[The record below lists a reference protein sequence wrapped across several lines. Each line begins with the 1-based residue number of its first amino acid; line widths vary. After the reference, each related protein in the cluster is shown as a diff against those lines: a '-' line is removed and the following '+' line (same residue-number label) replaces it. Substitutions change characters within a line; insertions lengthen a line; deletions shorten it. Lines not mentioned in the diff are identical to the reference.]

1 MRYYTEIDAVEELE
15 SVDMTDGIMLTGED
29 CLMRTEDQRLLV
41 QSLLLD
47 PPAAEND
54 ERLQMLEQRQ
64 TILWLEKIEG
74 CASMQLCI
82 RLPDR
87 PVDAFLPHTG
97 PEIERLSGYMARPVD
112 EVRSLVQAARNLNPD
127 LSCRGCRMMISNELL
142 FRALIRAILSA
153 VRQRGIRKLSSLLPF
168 VSECREVS
176 YLKGIITGYAA
187 ADGIE
192 CTIGI
197 EIATP
202 RAACIAGGLA
212 AQTDAMVFNIEELVQ
227 LLYGMSRYDTRRVIS
242 CYLHENV
249 FRHNPFV
256 EFDEIG
262 IGSLLT
268 IALKQIRHV
277 RPQMRLSAIG
287 HAVLSEKG
295 RRFCQDAGIDILIAQ
310 QHQFRAEHIQS
321 AHNH

>member
-1 MRYYTEIDAVEELE
+1 
-15 SVDMTDGIMLTGED
+15 MTDGIMLTGED

-47 PPAAEND
+47 PPRAEDD
-54 ERLQMLEQRQ
+54 ERLQLLQRRQ

-87 PVDAFLPHTG
+87 PVDAFLPDTQA
-97 PEIERLSGYMARPVD
+97 EIARLSGYMSRPAEWVGSQ
-112 EVRSLVQAARNLNPD
+112 VRTARNLNPD

-142 FRALIRAILSA
+142 FRALVRAILAA
-153 VRQRGIRKLSSLLPF
+153 VKERGIRKLSFLLPF

-192 CTIGI
+192 ATIGI

-202 RAACIAGGLA
+202 RAACIAGELA
-212 AQTDAMVFNIEELVQ
+212 AQADAMVFNVEELVQ
-227 LLYGMSRYDTRRVIS
+227 LLYGMSRFDTRKVIS

-262 IGSLLT
+262 IGTLLM

-287 HAVLSEKG
+287 HCVLSEKG
-295 RRFCQDAGIDILIAQ
+295 RKFCQDAGIDILIAQ
-310 QHQFRAEHIQS
+310 QHQFRAEHIPS
-321 AHNH
+321 SHNR

>member
-127 LSCRGCRMMISNELL
+127 LSCRGCRMMISNELPVP
-142 FRALIRAILSA
+142 RAHPRDFVRGPAARHPQAVLPAALCLRMPRGFLSQGDYHRLCRGGRHRMYHRHRNRHAPRSLHRRRACGA
-153 VRQRGIRKLSSLLPF
+153 DGRDGVQHRGAR
-168 VSECREVS
+168 
-176 YLKGIITGYAA
+176 AA
-187 ADGIE
+187 A
-192 CTIGI
+192 
-197 EIATP
+197 
-202 RAACIAGGLA
+202 L
-212 AQTDAMVFNIEELVQ
+212 
-227 LLYGMSRYDTRRVIS
+227 
-242 CYLHENV
+242 
-249 FRHNPFV
+249 
-256 EFDEIG
+256 
-262 IGSLLT
+262 
-268 IALKQIRHV
+268 RHV
-277 RPQMRLSAIG
+277 PL
-287 HAVLSEKG
+287 
-295 RRFCQDAGIDILIAQ
+295 
-310 QHQFRAEHIQS
+310 
-321 AHNH
+321 

>member
-47 PPAAEND
+47 PPRAEDD
-54 ERLQMLEQRQ
+54 ERLQLLQRRQ

-87 PVDAFLPHTG
+87 PVDAFLPDTQA
-97 PEIERLSGYMARPVD
+97 EIARLSGYMSRPAEWVGSQ
-112 EVRSLVQAARNLNPD
+112 VRTARNLNPD

-142 FRALIRAILSA
+142 FRALVRAILAA
-153 VRQRGIRKLSSLLPF
+153 VKERGIRKLSFLLPF

-192 CTIGI
+192 ATIGI

-202 RAACIAGGLA
+202 RAACIAGELA
-212 AQTDAMVFNIEELVQ
+212 AQADAMVFNVEELVQ
-227 LLYGMSRYDTRRVIS
+227 LLYGMSRFDTRKVIS

-262 IGSLLT
+262 IGTLLM
-268 IALKQIRHV
+268 IALKQIRRV

-287 HAVLSEKG
+287 HCVLSEKG
-295 RRFCQDAGIDILIAQ
+295 RKFCQDAGIDILIAQ
-310 QHQFRAEHIQS
+310 QHQFRAEHIPS
-321 AHNH
+321 SHNR

>member
-47 PPAAEND
+47 PPRAEDD
-54 ERLQMLEQRQ
+54 ERLQLLQRRQ

-87 PVDAFLPHTG
+87 PVDAFLPDTQA
-97 PEIERLSGYMARPVD
+97 EIARLSGYMSRPAEWVGSQ
-112 EVRSLVQAARNLNPD
+112 VRTARNLNPD

-142 FRALIRAILSA
+142 FRALVRAILAA
-153 VRQRGIRKLSSLLPF
+153 VKERGIRKLSFLLPF

-192 CTIGI
+192 TTIGI

-202 RAACIAGGLA
+202 RAACIAGELA
-212 AQTDAMVFNIEELVQ
+212 AQADAMVFNVEELVQ
-227 LLYGMSRYDTRRVIS
+227 LLYGMSRFDTRKVIS

-262 IGSLLT
+262 IGTLLM
-268 IALKQIRHV
+268 IALKQIRRV

-287 HAVLSEKG
+287 HCVLSEKG
-295 RRFCQDAGIDILIAQ
+295 RKFCQDAGIDILIAQ
-310 QHQFRAEHIQS
+310 QHQFRAEHIPS
-321 AHNH
+321 SHNR